1 MFNVTCD
8 GDNVNIEISSH
19 SAKLESFWSGIWL
32 SSWTVSGATLSGN
45 IKAKNHYFEIG
56 NLQLNLN
63 KDYDAITVKN
73 ISSAD
78 SIIAAIS
85 ATEDKYLQELEEMY
99 ERVSTDIMKKIRRAV
114 PVIGQKFDWDRA
126 PGMIK

>member
-85 ATEDKYLQELEEMY
+85 ATEDKVSEENEEM
-99 ERVSTDIMKKIRRAV
+99 ESTKC
-114 PVIGQKFDWDRA
+114 FFLF
-126 PGMIK
+126 IKL